1 MSLELNLRFPEPGSL
16 VIKFD
21 ESESDR
27 LSFEMPLT
35 VRDQEDI
42 RWYLEVYSAQYTA
55 DVDDGRARRIEAK
68 LPQWGEALFEAAF
81 RSRAA
86 QRYFNDFQDCDE
98 RGKLITISARH
109 PDILSLPWELLRDP
123 EGTYL
128 VHDNPR
134 ISVRRRFAGAGGGRR
149 PFKFS
154 PKETVRVLF
163 VISRPSDAGFI
174 DPRGEAQ
181 AVMAAIER
189 EAAGRVVVEF
199 LRPAT
204 LTKLVERLE
213 DERLPAVDI
222 LHFDGHG
229 VYDADGRHWEDAKLT
244 GEKVT
249 KEKRADSATKSADA
263 ADTGY
268 LLFEEDD
275 GTKALVSAE
284 TLGDM
289 LNRQKVGLIVLSA
302 CQSAMVGATAGSDE
316 NSKASEM
323 GDEAGGEAER
333 KADADAMGSVAA
345 RLTHGGIPAVL
356 AMTHSVLVTTTQQLF
371 GQFYQNLARG
381 RGWARR
387 WIMRGDICI

>member
-1 MSLELNLRFPEPGSL
+1 MSLELHLRFAEPNSL
-16 VIKFD
+16 VIKF
-21 ESESDR
+21 EEGESDR
-27 LSFEMPLT
+27 LAFEVPLT
-35 VRDQEDI
+35 GQDRADI

-55 DVDDGRARRIEAK
+55 DVDDERAKQIEAK
-68 LPQWGEALFEAAF
+68 LPEWGKALFEAAF
-81 RSRAA
+81 SSRAA
-86 QRYFNDFQDCDE
+86 QRYFNDFQDGGD

-109 PDILSLPWELLRDP
+109 PEILSLPWELLRDP

-181 AVMAAIER
+181 AVMAAIAR

-229 VYDADGRHWEDAKLT
+229 LYDADGRHWEDAKLM
-244 GEKVT
+244 GRENLT
-249 KEKRADSATKSADA
+249 KKEASSGSG
-263 ADTGY
+263 GY
-268 LLFEEDD
+268 GLF
-275 GTKALVSAE
+275 
-284 TLGDM
+284 
-289 LNRQKVGLIVLSA
+289 
-302 CQSAMVGATAGSDE
+302 
-316 NSKASEM
+316 
-323 GDEAGGEAER
+323 
-333 KADADAMGSVAA
+333 
-345 RLTHGGIPAVL
+345 AV
-356 AMTHSVLVTTTQQLF
+356 
-371 GQFYQNLARG
+371 
-381 RGWARR
+381 
-387 WIMRGDICI
+387 